1 MRRYS
6 RTDQELEQWIKTEH
20 YRLHYVERWPDSD
33 YKEAVL
39 AAIRSKLNT
48 LEAASLAPVT
58 SPAAWFAHPC
68 EFGTGAGVAFQIKS
82 LRRDRTVGG
91 LRGISLQKAA
101 AAPGNIAGFAWI
113 VVAFNVA
120 VAIGGAFVRATGSGA
135 GCGNHW
141 PLCNGHV
148 VIGTPSTAT
157 VIEFVHRSMTGI
169 DAAMVLGLIAWT
181 FRAFPKRHPARLGA
195 VLSTV
200 FMFSEA
206 LIGATL
212 VKFGLVVH
220 DASPARAAVLSLHLV
235 NTLTFL
241 ACLTLTAWW
250 AGGRPRIRM
259 ERSAWV
265 SLVAL
270 ILLAISGA
278 LAALADSLYPV
289 HSLAAGFVQDLSPDA
304 AIAIKLR
311 AVHPIIAAA
320 VSVWLICYAISRA
333 PAAQRLAHVVVAAV
347 VAQLLAGIMN
357 LLLLAPVGMQL
368 VHLLLANLLWIAL
381 VMLCATANGPSAI
394 PVAGSKNHSSSHALY
409 VVGTN
414 SAV

>member
-1 MRRYS
+1 LQ
-6 RTDQELEQWIKTEH
+6 T
-20 YRLHYVERWPDSD
+20 
-33 YKEAVL
+33 
-39 AAIRSKLNT
+39 
-48 LEAASLAPVT
+48 AS
-58 SPAAWFAHPC
+58 
-68 EFGTGAGVAFQIKS
+68 
-82 LRRDRTVGG
+82 
-91 LRGISLQKAA
+91 
-101 AAPGNIAGFAWI
+101 AAPRNIAGFAWI

-120 VAIGGAFVRATGSGA
+120 VAIEGAFVRATGSGA

-141 PLCNGHV
+141 PLCNGQV
-148 VIGTPSTAT
+148 VIGTSSMAT

-169 DAAMVLGLIAWT
+169 DAAMVLGLLAWT
-181 FRAFPKRHPARLGA
+181 FRAFPKRHAARLGA

-241 ACLTLTAWW
+241 ACLTLTARW
-250 AGGRPRIRM
+250 AGGHPRIRV

-265 SLVAL
+265 SLAAVT
-270 ILLAISGA
+270 LLAISGA
-278 LAALADSLYPV
+278 LAALADTLYPV

-304 AIAIKLR
+304 TFAVKLR

-320 VSVWLICYAISRA
+320 VSLWLISYAISRA
-333 PAAQRLAHVVVAAV
+333 PAARRLARVVVATA
-347 VAQLLAGIMN
+347 VAQLLAGVLN
-357 LLLLAPVGMQL
+357 LLLLAPIGMQL

-381 VMLCATANGPSAI
+381 VVLCGTADGPSGI
-394 PVAGSKNHSSSHALY
+394 PVAGSQNHSSSHALY

-414 SAV
+414 SGCKEGRTRALEGQQGIPRRLERGEV